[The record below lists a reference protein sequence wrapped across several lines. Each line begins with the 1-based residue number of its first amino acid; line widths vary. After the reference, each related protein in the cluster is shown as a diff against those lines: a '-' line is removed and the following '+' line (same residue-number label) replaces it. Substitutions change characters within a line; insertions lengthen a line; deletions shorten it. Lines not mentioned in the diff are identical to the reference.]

1 VGSYIPSFTT
11 KFLKKRFIDKG
22 PKELQGFAD
31 RAAPI
36 VQVADKIIQGGGSV
50 AEPIIGGGPQGF
62 AADLA
67 SAQAVSVQANFGASN
82 YDEFNSQYGEYHG
95 SVVVTAR
102 AVAGSKTAPDAYVR
116 QITEA
121 MTSAARKF
129 GEIAGRKLLGPSGQS
144 IGKILL
150 VNGGGTNGELT
161 LTLRG
166 DVFNFTPGMIIRA
179 AVNDGTGAATVKAA
193 GFVISVF
200 PDGDTDTTNLR
211 IADSEANQIAGTVTL
226 PAAWANGDFLFR
238 NGDVAA
244 ATISDSQIRSLQSWV
259 TLLAANDTY
268 NGVFRGQ
275 DARYSGVR
283 VSAGDV
289 AGLSITDRMQLLCTE
304 LKAQSGASDID
315 YLFLGPRTWQQAAS
329 EAQSYGRYEM
339 GGDPKLGVPYGFTL
353 MTCIGPVKV
362 CSDAHCLEA
371 DIWAVSSKNLKI
383 YNYDGFPGLDT
394 GDGVELLRQAANA
407 GYEIRYHAFN
417 CVTVNAVPWFFG
429 RCASGN

>member
-1 VGSYIPSFTT
+1 MPSFTT

-36 VQVADKIIQGGGSV
+36 VQVADKIVQGGASV

-62 AADLA
+62 AADLV
-67 SAQAVSVQANFGASN
+67 SAQSVSGQANFGASN
-82 YDEFNSQYGEYHG
+82 YDEFVSAYGEYHG

-102 AVAGSKTAPDAYVR
+102 AVAGSKTQPDAYVR

-144 IGKILL
+144 IGKIAL

-166 DVFNFTPGMIIRA
+166 DVFNFTPGMVVSA
-179 AVNDGTGAATVKAA
+179 ASGDGTGAVTVRA
-193 GFVISVF
+193 GFGFVFNVF
-200 PDGDTDTTNLR
+200 PDGDVDTTHIR
-211 IADSEANQIAGTVTL
+211 VADTEAGQIAGTTVL
-226 PAAWANGDFLFR
+226 PSGWANGDFLFR
-238 NGDVAA
+238 KGDVAA
-244 ATISDSQIRSLQSWV
+244 ATISDNQIRSLQSWV
-259 TLLAANDTY
+259 TLLAATDTF
-268 NGVFRGQ
+268 NGVSRAQ

-283 VSAGDV
+283 VAAADLN
-289 AGLSITDRMQLLCTE
+289 GLSITDRMQLLATE
-304 LKAQSGASDID
+304 LKSQGGASDVD
-315 YLFLGPRTWQQAAS
+315 YFFLGPRTWQQAAS
-329 EAQSYGRYEM
+329 EAQSYGRYDL

-353 MTCIGPVKV
+353 MTCIGPIKV
-362 CSDAHCLEA
+362 ASDAHCLEA
-371 DIWAVSSKNLKI
+371 DIWAVTSKNLKI

-394 GDGVELLRQAANA
+394 GDGVELLRQGAAA

>member
-1 VGSYIPSFTT
+1 M
-11 KFLKKRFIDKG
+11 
-22 PKELQGFAD
+22 
-31 RAAPI
+31 
-36 VQVADKIIQGGGSV
+36 QVADKIVQGGASV

-62 AADLA
+62 AADLV
-67 SAQAVSVQANFGASN
+67 SAQAVSGQSNNNFGASN
-82 YDEFNSQYGEYHG
+82 YDEFVSAYGEYHG

-102 AVAGSKTAPDAYVR
+102 AVAGSKTQPDAYVR

-144 IGKILL
+144 IATLSNITANGAGKMS
-150 VNGGGTNGELT
+150 V
-161 LTLRG
+161 TLRG
-166 DVFNFTPGMIIRA
+166 DVFNFTPGMIVQA
-179 AVNDGTGAATVKAA
+179 ASGDGTGAVTVRAGQ

-200 PDGDTDTTNLR
+200 PDTDGAT
-211 IADSEANQIAGTVTL
+211 AQIYFASTSALQAAGTAGAITG
-226 PAAWANGDFLFR
+226 WANADFLFR

-244 ATISDSQIRSLQSWV
+244 ATISDNQIRSLQSWI
-259 TLLAANDTY
+259 TLVAANDTF
-268 NGVFRGQ
+268 NGVARSQ

-283 VSAGDV
+283 VAAADI
-289 AGLSITDRMQLLCTE
+289 AGLSITDRMQLLATE
-304 LKAQSGASDID
+304 LKAQAGASDVD
-315 YLFLGPRTWQQAAS
+315 YFFLGPRTWQQAAS
-329 EAQSYGRYEM
+329 EAQSYGRYDL

-353 MTCIGPVKV
+353 MTCIGPIKV
-362 CSDAHCLEA
+362 ASDAHCLEA
-371 DIWAVSSKNLKI
+371 DIWAVTSKNLKI

-394 GDGVELLRQAANA
+394 GDGVELLRQGTAA

>member
-1 VGSYIPSFTT
+1 MPSFTT

-31 RAAPI
+31 RAAPV
-36 VQVADKIIQGGGSV
+36 VQVADKIVQGGGSV

-62 AADLA
+62 AATLPA
-67 SAQAVSVQANFGASN
+67 AQAVSAQANFGASN

-102 AVAGSKTAPDAYVR
+102 AVAGSKTQPDAYIR

-129 GEIAGRKLLGPSGQS
+129 GEVAGRKMLGPSGQS
-144 IGKILL
+144 IAQIVNIAANGAGKMSI
-150 VNGGGTNGELT
+150 
-161 LTLRG
+161 TLRG
-166 DVFNFTPGMIIRA
+166 DTFNFTPGMLVQAASGDGSGSVTVRA
-179 AVNDGTGAATVKAA
+179 GT

-200 PDGDTDTTNLR
+200 PDTDGSG
-211 IADSEANQIAGTVTL
+211 AHVYFASSEANQIAGT
-226 PAAWANGDFLFR
+226 AGAISGWANSDFLFR

-244 ATISDSQIRSLQSWV
+244 TTISDNQIRSLQSWV
-259 TLLAANDTY
+259 TLVAANDTF

-275 DARYSGVR
+275 DARYSGIR
-283 VSAGDV
+283 VASADV
-289 AGLSITDRMQLLCTE
+289 AGLSITDRMQLLATE

-315 YLFLGPRTWQQAAS
+315 YFFLGPRTWQQAAA
-329 EAQSYGRYEM
+329 EAQSYGRFEM

-362 CSDAHCLEA
+362 SCDPHCLEA
-371 DIWAVSSKNLKI
+371 DIWAISSKNLKI

-394 GDGVELLRQAANA
+394 GDGVELLRQSTNA

>member
-1 VGSYIPSFTT
+1 MPSFTS

-36 VQVADKIIQGGGSV
+36 VQIADKIQQGGASV

-62 AADLA
+62 GATLTA
-67 SAQAVSVQANFGASN
+67 AQAVSAQANFGASN

-102 AVAGSKTAPDAYVR
+102 AVAGSKTQPDAYVR

-144 IGKILL
+144 IAQVTNVAVAAGKMLL
-150 VNGGGTNGELT
+150 S
-161 LTLRG
+161 LRG
-166 DVFNFTPGMIIRA
+166 DVFNFTPGMIVQA
-179 AVNDGTGAATVKAA
+179 ASGDGTGAVTVRA
-193 GFVISVF
+193 GQGFIISVF
-200 PDGDTDTTNLR
+200 PDTDGSGAHLYVATT
-211 IADSEANQIAGTVTL
+211 EAFQIAGTPGL
-226 PAAWANGDFLFR
+226 PGGWTNNDFLFR
-238 NGDVAA
+238 NGDVSA
-244 ATISDSQIRSLQSWV
+244 ATISDQQIRSLQSWIPLTADV
-259 TLLAANDTY
+259 GGVAF
-268 NGVFRGQ
+268 NGVFRNQ
-275 DARYSGVR
+275 DARYSGVHI
-283 VSAGDV
+283 AAADL
-289 AGLSITDRMQLLCTE
+289 AGLSITDRMQLLATE
-304 LKAQSGASDID
+304 LKAQAGASDVD
-315 YLFLGPRTWQQAAS
+315 YMFLGPRTWQQAAS
-329 EAQSYGRYEM
+329 EAQSYGRYDL

-353 MTCIGPVKV
+353 MTCIGPIKV
-362 CSDAHCLEA
+362 ASDAHCLES
-371 DIWAVSSKNLKI
+371 DIWAVTSKNFKI

-394 GDGVELLRQAANA
+394 GDGVELLRQGAAA

-429 RCASGN
+429 RCSSGN

>member
-1 VGSYIPSFTT
+1 MPSFTS

-67 SAQAVSVQANFGASN
+67 SAQAVSGQSNNNFGASN

-102 AVAGSKTAPDAYVR
+102 AVAGSKTQPDAYVR

-144 IGKILL
+144 IAQVTNVAVATGKMLL
-150 VNGGGTNGELT
+150 S
-161 LTLRG
+161 LRG
-166 DVFNFTPGMIIRA
+166 DVFNFTPGMVVQA
-179 AVNDGTGAATVKAA
+179 ASGDGTGAVTVRAGQ
-193 GFVISVF
+193 GFVVSVF
-200 PDGDTDTTNLR
+200 PDTDGSGAQLY
-211 IADSEANQIAGTVTL
+211 IATSSANQAAGTLGL
-226 PAAWANGDFLFR
+226 PSGWTNNDFLFR

-244 ATISDSQIRSLQSWV
+244 ATISDNQIRSVQSWI
-259 TLLAANDTY
+259 TLVAANDTF
-268 NGVFRGQ
+268 NGVARSQ

-283 VSAGDV
+283 VAAADV
-289 AGLSITDRMQLLCTE
+289 AGLSITDRMQLLATE
-304 LKAQSGASDID
+304 LKAQAGASDVD
-315 YLFLGPRTWQQAAS
+315 YFFLGPRTWQQAAS
-329 EAQSYGRYEM
+329 EAQSYGRYDM

-353 MTCIGPVKV
+353 MTCIGPIKV
-362 CSDAHCLEA
+362 ASDAHCLEA
-371 DIWAVSSKNLKI
+371 DIWAVTSKDLKI

-394 GDGVELLRQAANA
+394 GDGVELLRQSANA

-417 CVTVNAVPWFFG
+417 CVTVNAVPWHFG